1 MCIRD
6 RSRTASIERKTRE
19 TLVRVKLNLD
29 GEGTSETNTGIG
41 FLDHMLDQL
50 AFHGLMDLEVSCE
63 GDLHIDSHHTT
74 EDIGIALGQALKEAL
89 GEKKGIRR
97 YGHAYIPMDEALLRA
112 VLDCSGRPDF
122 VFNGEFRRY
131 NLGDLDTQMIP
142 HFFKSLAFNCG
153 LTLHLSIL
161 YGSNDHH
168 KCEGLFK
175 AFARAFSDAVT
186 LDPRRMGV
194 SSTKG
199 TL

>member
-1 MCIRD
+1 MSQ
-6 RSRTASIERKTRE
+6 SRTASIERKTRE

-50 AFHGLMDLEVSCE
+50 AFHGLMDLAVSCE
-63 GDLHIDSHHTT
+63 GDLHIDSHHST

-112 VLDCSGRPDF
+112 GLDCSGRPDF
-122 VFNGEFRRY
+122 GFNGEFGRY

>member
-1 MCIRD
+1 MSQ
-6 RSRTASIERKTRE
+6 SRTASIERKTRE
-19 TLVRVKLNLD
+19 TLVKVKLNLD

-122 VFNGEFRRY
+122 VFNGESWRPGYPDDSSFLQVPGFQLR
-131 NLGDLDTQMIP
+131 
-142 HFFKSLAFNCG
+142 FNSASQYP
-153 LTLHLSIL
+153 L
-161 YGSNDHH
+161 
-168 KCEGLFK
+168 
-175 AFARAFSDAVT
+175 RQ
-186 LDPRRMGV
+186 
-194 SSTKG
+194 
-199 TL
+199 

>member
-1 MCIRD
+1 MPQ
-6 RSRTASIERKTRE
+6 SRTASIERKTRE

-50 AFHGLMDLEVSCE
+50 AFHGLMDLAVSCE

-122 VFNGEFRRY
+122 VFNGESGRY

-142 HFFKSLAFNCG
+142 HFCKSLAFTCG

-175 AFARAFSDAVT
+175 AFARALSDAVT

>member
-1 MCIRD
+1 MSQ
-6 RSRTASIERKTRE
+6 SRTASIERKTRE

-50 AFHGLMDLEVSCE
+50 AFHGLMDLAVSCE

-74 EDIGIALGQALKEAL
+74 EDIGIALGQALNEAL

-97 YGHAYIPMDEALLRA
+97 YGHAYIPMDEALVRA

-122 VFNGEFRRY
+122 VFNGEFGRY

-175 AFARAFSDAVT
+175 AFARAFSDAIT

>member
-1 MCIRD
+1 M
-6 RSRTASIERKTRE
+6 SQYRTASIERKTQE

-41 FLDHMLDQL
+41 FLNHMLDQL

-63 GDLHIDSHHTT
+63 GDLHIDSHHIT
-74 EDIGIALGQALKEAL
+74 EDIGIALGQTLKEAL

-97 YGHAYIPMDEALLRA
+97 YGHAYIPMDEALMRA

-122 VFNGEFRRY
+122 VFDGEFGRY

>member
-1 MCIRD
+1 MSQ
-6 RSRTASIERKTRE
+6 SRTASIERKTRE

-29 GEGTSETNTGIG
+29 GEGTSETNTGID

-63 GDLHIDSHHTT
+63 GDLRIDSHHTT

-89 GEKKGIRR
+89 GEQKGIRL
-97 YGHAYIPMDEALLRA
+97 YGHAYIPMDEALLRV

-122 VFNGEFRRY
+122 VFNGEFGRY

-175 AFARAFSDAVT
+175 AFARALSDAVT

>member
-1 MCIRD
+1 MPK
-6 RSRTASIERKTRE
+6 SRTANIERKTRE
-19 TLVRVKLNLD
+19 TLVRVKLTLD
-29 GEGTSETNTGIG
+29 GEGTSETNTGIS

-50 AFHGLMDLEVSCE
+50 AFHGLMDLKVSCE

-74 EDIGIALGQALKEAL
+74 EDIGIAFGQALKEAL

-122 VFNGEFRRY
+122 VFNGEFGRY

-175 AFARAFSDAVT
+175 AFARALSEAVT

>member
-1 MCIRD
+1 MSQ
-6 RSRTASIERKTRE
+6 SRTASIERKTRE

-122 VFNGEFRRY
+122 VFNGEFGRY

-142 HFFKSLAFNCG
+142 HFFKSLAFNSG

-175 AFARAFSDAVT
+175 AFARALSEAVT

>member
-1 MCIRD
+1 MSQ
-6 RSRTASIERKTRE
+6 SRTASIERKTRE
-19 TLVRVKLNLD
+19 TVVRVKLNLD

-41 FLDHMLDQL
+41 FLNHMLDQL
-50 AFHGLMDLEVSCE
+50 AFHGLMDLTVSCE

-122 VFNGEFRRY
+122 VFNGEFGRY
-131 NLGDLDTQMIP
+131 NLGELDTQMIP

-168 KCEGLFK
+168 KCEELFK
-175 AFARAFSDAVT
+175 AFARALSDAVT

>member
-1 MCIRD
+1 MPQ
-6 RSRTASIERKTRE
+6 SRTASIERKTRE

-29 GEGTSETNTGIG
+29 GEGTSENNTGIG

-122 VFNGEFRRY
+122 VFNGEFGRY

-142 HFFKSLAFNCG
+142 ISSSPW
-153 LTLHLSIL
+153 LST
-161 YGSNDHH
+161 
-168 KCEGLFK
+168 
-175 AFARAFSDAVT
+175 AV
-186 LDPRRMGV
+186 
-194 SSTKG
+194 
-199 TL
+199 

>member
-1 MCIRD
+1 MYQ
-6 RSRTASIERKTRE
+6 SRTASIERKTRE
-19 TLVRVKLNLD
+19 TQVRVKLNLD

-50 AFHGLMDLEVSCE
+50 AFHGLMDLKVSCE

-122 VFNGEFRRY
+122 VFNGEFGRY

-142 HFFKSLAFNCG
+142 HFFKSLTFNCD

-175 AFARAFSDAVT
+175 AFARALSDAVT

>member
-1 MCIRD
+1 MSQ
-6 RSRTASIERKTRE
+6 SRTASIECKTRE

-50 AFHGLMDLEVSCE
+50 AFHGLMDLTVSCE

-74 EDIGIALGQALKEAL
+74 EDIGIALGHALKEAL

-122 VFNGEFRRY
+122 VFNGEFGRY

-175 AFARAFSDAVT
+175 AFARALSDAVT

-199 TL
+199 SL

>member
-1 MCIRD
+1 MSQ
-6 RSRTASIERKTRE
+6 SRTACIDRKTRE
-19 TLVRVKLNLD
+19 TVVRVKLNLD
-29 GEGTSETNTGIG
+29 GEGISETNTGIG

-122 VFNGEFRRY
+122 VFNGEFGRY
-131 NLGDLDTQMIP
+131 KLGDLDTQMIP

-168 KCEGLFK
+168 KCEGRFK
-175 AFARAFSDAVT
+175 AFARALSDAVS

>member
-1 MCIRD
+1 MSQ
-6 RSRTASIERKTRE
+6 SRTASIERKTRE

-50 AFHGLMDLEVSCE
+50 AFHGHMDLAVSCE
-63 GDLHIDSHHTT
+63 GDLRIDSHHTT

-122 VFNGEFRRY
+122 VFNGEFGRY

-161 YGSNDHH
+161 FGSNDHH

-175 AFARAFSDAVT
+175 AFARALSDAVT

>member
-1 MCIRD
+1 MPK
-6 RSRTASIERKTRE
+6 SRTASIERKTRE

-50 AFHGLMDLEVSCE
+50 AFHGLMDLAVSCE

-122 VFNGEFRRY
+122 VFNGEFGRY

-161 YGSNDHH
+161 SGSNDHH

>member
-1 MCIRD
+1 MSQ
-6 RSRTASIERKTRE
+6 SRTASIERKTRE

-50 AFHGLMDLEVSCE
+50 AFHGHMDLAVSCE
-63 GDLHIDSHHTT
+63 GDLNIDSHHTT

-122 VFNGEFRRY
+122 VFNGEFGRY

>member
-1 MCIRD
+1 MPQ
-6 RSRTASIERKTRE
+6 SRTASIERKTRE

-50 AFHGLMDLEVSCE
+50 AFHGLMDLAVSCE

-122 VFNGEFRRY
+122 VFNGEFGRY

-175 AFARAFSDAVT
+175 AFARVLSDAVT

>member
-1 MCIRD
+1 MSQ
-6 RSRTASIERKTRE
+6 SRTASIERKTRE
-19 TLVRVKLNLD
+19 TLVKVKLNLD

-50 AFHGLMDLEVSCE
+50 AFHGLMDLAVSCE

-122 VFNGEFRRY
+122 VFNGEFGRY

-175 AFARAFSDAVT
+175 AFARALSDAVA
-186 LDPRRMGV
+186 LDQRRMGV

>member
-1 MCIRD
+1 M
-6 RSRTASIERKTRE
+6 SQFRTASIERKTRE
-19 TLVRVKLNLD
+19 TFVRVKLNLD

-50 AFHGLMDLEVSCE
+50 AFHVLMDLEVSCE

-122 VFNGEFRRY
+122 VFNGEFGRY
-131 NLGDLDTQMIP
+131 NLGNLDTQMIP

>member
-1 MCIRD
+1 MPQ
-6 RSRTASIERKTRE
+6 SRTASIERKTRE

-63 GDLHIDSHHTT
+63 GDLHIDSHQPT
-74 EDIGIALGQALKEAL
+74 EDIGIALGQALKEAR
-89 GEKKGIRR
+89 GVKKGIRR

-122 VFNGEFRRY
+122 VFNGEFGRY

-175 AFARAFSDAVT
+175 AFARALSDAVT

>member
-1 MCIRD
+1 MPK
-6 RSRTASIERKTRE
+6 SRTASIERKTRE
-19 TLVRVKLNLD
+19 TLVKVKLNLD

-50 AFHGLMDLEVSCE
+50 AFHGLMDLAVSCE

-122 VFNGEFRRY
+122 VFNGEFGRY

-168 KCEGLFK
+168 KCEGFFK
-175 AFARAFSDAVT
+175 AFAMALSDAVT
-186 LDPRRMGV
+186 LDPMRMGV

>member
-1 MCIRD
+1 MSQ
-6 RSRTASIERKTRE
+6 SRTASIERKTRE
-19 TLVRVKLNLD
+19 TLVKVKLNLD

-50 AFHGLMDLEVSCE
+50 AFHGLMDLAVSCE

-122 VFNGEFRRY
+122 VFNGEFGRY

-142 HFFKSLAFNCG
+142 HFFKSLAFNFG

-175 AFARAFSDAVT
+175 AFARALSEAVT
-186 LDPRRMGV
+186 LDPRRMVV

>member
-1 MCIRD
+1 MLQ
-6 RSRTASIERKTRE
+6 SRTASIERKTRE
-19 TLVRVKLNLD
+19 TLVKVKLNLD

-50 AFHGLMDLEVSCE
+50 AFHGLMDLTVSCK

-122 VFNGEFRRY
+122 VFNGEFGRY
-131 NLGDLDTQMIP
+131 NLGDLDNQMIP

-168 KCEGLFK
+168 KCEGLCK
-175 AFARAFSDAVT
+175 AVARALSEAVT
-186 LDPRRMGV
+186 LDPRRRGV

>member
-1 MCIRD
+1 MSQ
-6 RSRTASIERKTRE
+6 SRTASIERKTRE

-122 VFNGEFRRY
+122 VFNGEFGRY

-175 AFARAFSDAVT
+175 AFARAFSDAVR

>member
-1 MCIRD
+1 MSQ
-6 RSRTASIERKTRE
+6 SRTASIERKTRE

-50 AFHGLMDLEVSCE
+50 AFHGLMDLKVSCE

-112 VLDCSGRPDF
+112 VLDCSGRTDF
-122 VFNGEFRRY
+122 VFKGEFGRY
-131 NLGDLDTQMIP
+131 NLGNLDTQMIP

-175 AFARAFSDAVT
+175 AFARALSDAVT

>member
-1 MCIRD
+1 MPQ
-6 RSRTASIERKTRE
+6 SRTAIIERKTRE

-50 AFHGLMDLEVSCE
+50 AFHGLMDLAVSCE
-63 GDLHIDSHHTT
+63 GDLHIDIHHTT

-97 YGHAYIPMDEALLRA
+97 YGHACIPMDEALLRA

-122 VFNGEFRRY
+122 VFNGEFGRY

-175 AFARAFSDAVT
+175 AFARALSEAVT